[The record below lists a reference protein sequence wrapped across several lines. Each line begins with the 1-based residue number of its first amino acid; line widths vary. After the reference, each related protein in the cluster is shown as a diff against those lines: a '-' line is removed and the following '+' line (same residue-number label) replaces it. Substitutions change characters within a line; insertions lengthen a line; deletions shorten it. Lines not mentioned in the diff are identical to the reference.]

1 VASVDEFAAFC
12 AELTLDNG
20 RPMLVE
26 DFQREILAD
35 YFAGA
40 RETLILLPK
49 KNGKT
54 TLLAA
59 LALYHLLTV
68 DDAECVVG
76 AASKDQATILFDQA
90 RGFVRRTASLQP
102 HVLSKPGYREL
113 RAPEGGGRVRVL
125 AADVDTA
132 DGVLPTLAL
141 VDELCRHKSAELYG
155 VFRDGLGPR
164 GGQMITI
171 STAGDHE
178 QTPLGQMRAA
188 ARQLDRLEQAGKH
201 TYARTGDRSFA
212 LHEWSLDDDDDLD
225 DLELVKQANPASW
238 QTLELLRER
247 HDSPSMLS
255 WQWARFAAG
264 VWASAEMWWLRPEE
278 WHDAQ
283 LDERL
288 QKGDQV
294 ALGFDGSRGGIYG
307 RDATA
312 LVACRLEDGL
322 LQPLGI
328 WEAPPDA
335 IEWEP
340 DEEQVGAAVAEAI
353 EKYSVVRGYF
363 DPAAGWQT
371 PINIWAREHGEQ
383 LMSFKTNR
391 ARMASELERFRA
403 DLVAGRIHHTGEET
417 LTRHALNAQVKEGG
431 RYGLTLMK
439 PGSGADEKIDALI
452 ASVLAW
458 AAHQDAIAAGEDK
471 RKRPGVLITF

>member
-1 VASVDEFAAFC
+1 
-12 AELTLDNG
+12 
-20 RPMLVE
+20 MLLE

-35 YFAGA
+35 YFARA

-90 RGFVRRTASLQP
+90 RGFVRRTDSLQP
-102 HVLSKPGYREL
+102 YVLSKPGYREL
-113 RAPEGGGRVRVL
+113 RSPEGGGRVRVL
-125 AADVDTA
+125 AADIDTA

-141 VDELCRHKSAELYG
+141 VDELCRQKSAELYG

-178 QTPLGQMRAA
+178 QSPLGQMRAGPDSSTGSS
-188 ARQLDRLEQAGKH
+188 RTGS
-201 TYARTGDRSFA
+201 TPTRTGDRSFA
-212 LHEWSLDDDDDLD
+212 LHEWSLDEDDDLD

-247 HDSPSMLS
+247 HNSPSMLS

-264 VWASAEMWWLRPEE
+264 VWASAETWWLRPKE

-288 QKGDQV
+288 EKGDRI
-294 ALGFDGSRGGIYG
+294 ALGFDGSRGGLYG

-312 LVACRLEDGL
+312 LIACRLSDGL

-328 WEAPPDA
+328 WEAPPGVA
-335 IEWEP
+335 EWEP
-340 DEEQVGAAVAEAI
+340 DEEQVGAALAEAV
-353 EKYSVVRGYF
+353 ERYTVVRGYF
-363 DPAAGWQT
+363 DPAAG
-371 PINIWAREHGEQ
+371 
-383 LMSFKTNR
+383 L
-391 ARMASELERFRA
+391 A
-403 DLVAGRIHHTGEET
+403 DADQHL
-417 LTRHALNAQVKEGG
+417 
-431 RYGLTLMK
+431 
-439 PGSGADEKIDALI
+439 GA
-452 ASVLAW
+452 
-458 AAHQDAIAAGEDK
+458 
-471 RKRPGVLITF
+471 